1 MRYSQLRA
9 FHAVALHGGFS
20 RAAEALNQT
29 QPALSEQV
37 RRLEQDHD
45 TLLFHRDRRQVRLTE
60 AGEQLFLLTKRF
72 FDAEASIADHLSR
85 SRAALTGRLRIV
97 ADSARHITPV
107 LARFREKAPDVLVS
121 VETGNTDTVLARLRN
136 YDAEI
141 GVLGSLGQAPDLIS
155 VDLGDSP
162 IVAIAGRD
170 TPWAGEGLRLS
181 DLRRL
186 PLVMREK
193 GSRTRQQLEEAA
205 RAAGIRLSPSVEVDG
220 REAMREVVASGAG
233 IGFISRAE
241 MGEDQRLVPLPL
253 IDVDLRM
260 PETLVC
266 LSMRADQPM
275 IRAFIRAA
283 RNS

>member
-1 MRYSQLRA
+1 M
-9 FHAVALHGGFS
+9 
-20 RAAEALNQT
+20 
-29 QPALSEQV
+29 
-37 RRLEQDHD
+37 
-45 TLLFHRDRRQVRLTE
+45 
-60 AGEQLFLLTKRF
+60 
-72 FDAEASIADHLSR
+72 
-85 SRAALTGRLRIV
+85 

-181 DLRRL
+181 DLKRL

>member
-20 RAAEALNQT
+20 RAAVALNQT

-45 TLLFHRDRRQVRLTE
+45 TLLFHRDRRQVRLTR
-60 AGEQLFLLTKRF
+60 AGEALFLLTKRF

-85 SRAALTGRLRIV
+85 SRAALAGRLRIV

-121 VETGNTDTVLARLRN
+121 VETGNTETVLARLRN

-141 GVLGSLGQAPDLIS
+141 GVVGSLGQSPDLVAI
-155 VDLGDSP
+155 DLGDSP
-162 IVAIAGRD
+162 IVGITARGGPWDGR
-170 TPWAGEGLRLS
+170 ALRLA
-181 DLRRL
+181 DLADL

-193 GSRTRQQLEEAA
+193 GSRTRRQIEEAA
-205 RAAGIRLSPSVEVDG
+205 RDTGIRLSTAVEVDG

-233 IGFISRAE
+233 IGFISEAE
-241 MGEDQRLVPLPL
+241 RGEDRRLVPLPL
-253 IDVDLRM
+253 LDADLRM
-260 PETLVC
+260 PETLIC
-266 LSMRADQPM
+266 LAMRADQPL

-283 RNS
+283 RKS